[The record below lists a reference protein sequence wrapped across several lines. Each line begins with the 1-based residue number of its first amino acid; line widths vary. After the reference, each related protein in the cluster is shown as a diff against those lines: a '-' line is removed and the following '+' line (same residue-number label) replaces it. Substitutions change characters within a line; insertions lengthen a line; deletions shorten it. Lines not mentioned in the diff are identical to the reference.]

1 MDIDED
7 DEDSDIDSDLDD
19 ELLLE
24 HDKMMEN

>member
-7 DEDSDIDSDLDD
+7 EEDSDIDSDLDD